1 MAHRTTLLLDD
12 ETRTAARELAR
23 QFGISVSEA
32 IRRSVIHQ
40 RDLTVGLP
48 AERRGGEGGGHLRGA
63 RASSSPCGRAIRGE
77 RPGRRDPKTQGT
89 GRRVLVLVHLDTDF
103 LVYPLSVRGPKR
115 KRLGRPAGGGGG

>member
-48 AERRGGEGGGHLRGA
+48 AERRAERVRALRRAVELFEGNDPA
-63 RASSSPCGRAIRGE
+63 AEIR
-77 RPGRRDPKTQGT
+77 
-89 GRRVLVLVHLDTDF
+89 
-103 LVYPLSVRGPKR
+103 
-115 KRLGRPAGGGGG
+115 RLKAQDAGF